1 MMNMVELD
9 NKVDALREL
18 QTEIE
23 KLQAEVEAIKD
34 ALKAEMIE
42 RGEETLT
49 GNGWKA
55 SWKVVESSRID
66 VKALKGHHPEIAAL
80 YTVSTRTSRFTVN

>member
-1 MMNMVELD
+1 
-9 NKVDALREL
+9 L
-18 QTEIE
+18 QSEIE
-23 KLQAEVEAIKD
+23 RLTAEVEAIKD
-34 ALKAEMIE
+34 TIKAEMVN

-55 SWKVVESSRID
+55 SWKVVESSRFD
-66 VKALKGHHPEIAAL
+66 SKALKAADPVTYAL